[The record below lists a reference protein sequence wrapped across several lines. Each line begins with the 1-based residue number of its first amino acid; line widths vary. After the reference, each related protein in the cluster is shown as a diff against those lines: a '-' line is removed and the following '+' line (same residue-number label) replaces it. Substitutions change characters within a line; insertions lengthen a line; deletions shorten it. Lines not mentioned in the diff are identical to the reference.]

1 MILWMR
7 FSYKFFE
14 IVASIPLSSAIPRL
28 LTQCIYYQHKIQ
40 TKEWNLFKAGYK
52 PCLPLWVT
60 FQSSATSTSVWGE
73 GLGLV
78 QQQQQNSL
86 SSWKQ
91 AVQTNGNA
99 KQNYSKGAPCDSSQG
114 GRAQWLRA
122 LTALPEDPGS
132 IPSTHMVAPSHL
144 HSSSRAPPCS
154 LLALVGTKHKNS
166 AQTKGRQR
174 SICIK

>member
-132 IPSTHMVAPSHL
+132 IPSTHTVAPSHL
-144 HSSSRAPPCS
+144 QFQLQGVPRALFWPWWVPS
-154 LLALVGTKHKNS
+154 IKIVH
-166 AQTKGRQR
+166 RQ
-174 SICIK
+174 KAGKDPFA